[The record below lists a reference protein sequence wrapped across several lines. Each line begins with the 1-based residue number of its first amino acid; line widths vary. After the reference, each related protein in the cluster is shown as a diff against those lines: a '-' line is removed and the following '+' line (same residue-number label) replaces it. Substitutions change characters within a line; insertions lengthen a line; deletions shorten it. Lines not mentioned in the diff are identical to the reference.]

1 MERME
6 KRKKLSMDEL
16 GRPSKEEFAESLKLP
31 VAVVLDNVRSLSNVG
46 SVFRTCDA
54 FAIGELHLCGITA
67 APPNREMEKTALGAT
82 ETVPWRHWP
91 TTLDAIHFLKK
102 EGFTIIAAEQVAGST
117 ALHDFSVDGKKKYAV
132 VFGHEVHGVSQEVID
147 LCDHCVEIPQLGTK
161 HSLNVAVSAGVV
173 LWELF
178 RHLRQ

>member
-1 MERME
+1 METGR
-6 KRKKLSMDEL
+6 KLSMGEL
-16 GRPSKEEFAESLKLP
+16 GRLSPDEFAETPKLP
-31 VAVVLDNVRSLSNVG
+31 VAVVLDNVRSLHNVG
-46 SVFRTCDA
+46 SIFRTCDA
-54 FAIGELHLCGITA
+54 FAMEKLHLCGITA
-67 APPNREMEKTALGAT
+67 SPPNREMEKTALGAT

-91 TTLDAIHFLKK
+91 TTMEAIRFLKN
-102 EGFTIIAAEQVAGST
+102 EGYTVIAAEQVAGSA
-117 ALHDFSVDGKKKYAV
+117 ALHDFPFDGKKNYAV
-132 VFGHEVHGVSQEVID
+132 IFGHEVHGVSQDVID